1 MSGKN
6 IVLISAAI
14 AAAGASTVGLVLN
27 SKKMKLKRMAKRTSN
42 ALYTVGTVMRALS
55 FQVNAD

>member
-14 AAAGASTVGLVLN
+14 AAAGAGTAGIVLN

-42 ALYTVGTVMRALS
+42 ALYTAGTVMRALS
-55 FQVNAD
+55 FQVNTD